1 MKKMNLL
8 VMSLVSAAALSFSS
22 CSSNDD
28 LGGGA
33 GTQSQVKGFY
43 MTLAVQTPTSNETRT
58 SIENPIPTEDATA
71 EEAAVKNGTFYLVDA
86 NGSVVFSK
94 TLTEAD
100 WAGASGA
107 IKNPTTAAKDGK
119 TTLQIEVEN
128 VAAGATYKVYFKAG
142 STNMDTVE
150 PLTIKT
156 GTSKAGVFTATGITQ
171 TFTSTGAFA
180 KPCDTD
186 NNFSMFNQNDATTN
200 GNGYTVTFTDAN
212 KVENNP
218 AKVKYNNTESESGS
232 AIKIERVTARVD
244 VPTSTENL
252 LGEYPTNASQALK
265 NAIDDAKKKVSKI
278 ELVRYALS
286 NVTNKTYV
294 MQNWNVADKVW
305 SLAIP
310 TDATLSQTKDA
321 FGEKYLLKD
330 GGFKALKG
338 AKNDYIFENN
348 KDEATAMYFEYKVT
362 LDANQFKDAAGE
374 LMPADFQDGTFY
386 RYNNVIYTSF
396 AQIMK
401 AYEDVTGLFDGKSAT
416 DLQTKLA
423 EAKRKPTA
431 ETEKSVETK
440 LAEFREKY
448 GIEVFNEGKTYY
460 KQVIKDNQLSKN
472 VIQRNTIY
480 RLNVN
485 KIFNVGAQVP
495 NGEIDKNGLFYLDVT
510 VTVNPWVLNTQN
522 VELGD

>member
-28 LGGGA
+28 LAGGGS
-33 GTQSQVKGFY
+33 GNQSQVKGFY
-43 MTLAVQTPTSNETRT
+43 MTLAVQTPTSNGTRT

-71 EEAAVKNGTFYLVDA
+71 VEAAVKNGTFYLVDA
-86 NGSVVFSK
+86 NGAVVFSK
-94 TLTEAD
+94 TLTGQD
-100 WAGASGA
+100 WTGA
-107 IKNPTTAAKDGK
+107 IKDQAGSQKDGK
-119 TTLQIEVEN
+119 TTLQIQVEN

-150 PLTIKT
+150 PFTITT
-156 GTSKAGVFTATGITQ
+156 GTKKTGVFTVDGIKQ
-171 TFTSTGAFA
+171 TFTSTAAFA

-186 NNFSMFNQNDATTN
+186 NDFSMFNQNDATNN

-212 KVENNP
+212 KVETTP
-218 AKVKYNNTESESGS
+218 AKVKYNNVES

-244 VPTSTENL
+244 VPTSTEAL
-252 LGEYPTNASQALK
+252 LGEYPANASQALK
-265 NAIDDAKKKVSKI
+265 NAIDDAKKKVTKI

-286 NVTNKTYV
+286 NVTNKTFV
-294 MQNWNVADKVW
+294 MQNWDVANNVW

-310 TDATLSQTKDA
+310 TDATLSQTKDK
-321 FGEKYLLKD
+321 FGDKYLLKD
-330 GGFKALKG
+330 GGFKAFKD

-348 KDEATAMYFEYKVT
+348 KDDATAMYFEYKVT
-362 LDANQFKDAAGE
+362 LDANQFKNAAGE
-374 LMPADFQDGTFY
+374 LMPADFADGTFY

-396 AQIMK
+396 AQIYK
-401 AYEDVTGLFDGKSAT
+401 AYADVAGLFDSKSAT
-416 DLQTKLA
+416 DLQTELA
-423 EAKRKPTA
+423 DAKKVPTA

-440 LAEFREKY
+440 LSEFRAKY

-460 KQVIKDNQLSKN
+460 KQIITDNQLSKN

-480 RLNVN
+480 RLQVN

-510 VTVNPWVLNTQN
+510 VTVNPWVLNVQS

>member
-8 VMSLVSAAALSFSS
+8 VMSLVSAAAFSFSS

-28 LGGGA
+28 LTGGA

-43 MTLAVQTPTSNETRT
+43 MTLAVQTPTSNGTRT

-71 EEAAVKNGTFYLVDA
+71 VEAAVKSGTFYLVDA

-94 TLTEAD
+94 TLSNQD
-100 WAGASGA
+100 WTGA
-107 IKNPTTAAKDGK
+107 IKDQDGSKKDGK
-119 TTLQIEVEN
+119 TTLQIQVEN

-142 STNMDTVE
+142 STAMDGVAE
-150 PLTIKT
+150 PVAAGTT
-156 GTSKAGVFTATGITQ
+156 GIFTATGIEK
-171 TFTSTGAFA
+171 TFKSTAAFA

-212 KVENNP
+212 KVETTP
-218 AKVKYNNTESESGS
+218 AKVMYNEVESP
-232 AIKIERVTARVD
+232 IKIERVTARVD

-294 MQNWNVADKVW
+294 MQNWNVANSVW

-321 FGEKYLLKD
+321 FGEKYLFKD
-330 GGFKALKG
+330 GGFKAWKG

-362 LDANQFKDAAGE
+362 LDANQFKNAASE

-396 AQIMK
+396 EQIYN
-401 AYEDVTGLFDGKSAT
+401 AYADVAGLFEG
-416 DLQTKLA
+416 QTAAQLKTELT
-423 EAKRKPTA
+423 EDKKEPTV
-431 ETEKSVETK
+431 ENEKSVETK
-440 LAEFREKY
+440 LSEFRAKY

-460 KQVIKDNQLSKN
+460 KQVIKDNQLDKN

-480 RLNVN
+480 RLQVN

-510 VTVNPWVLNTQN
+510 VTVNPWVLNTQD

>member
-1 MKKMNLL
+1 MNLL

-33 GTQSQVKGFY
+33 GTQQSQVKGFY
-43 MTLAVQTPTSNETRT
+43 MTLAVQTPTSNGTRT
-58 SIENPIPTEDATA
+58 SINDVPKEDATA
-71 EEAAVKNGTFYLVDA
+71 VEAAVKNGTFYLVDA
-86 NGSVVFSK
+86 NGAVVFSK
-94 TLTEAD
+94 TLTGQD
-100 WAGASGA
+100 WTGA
-107 IKNPTTAAKDGK
+107 IKDQAGSQKDGK
-119 TTLQIEVEN
+119 TTLQIQVEN

-150 PLTIKT
+150 PFTITT
-156 GTSKAGVFTATGITQ
+156 GTKKTGVFTADGITQ
-171 TFTSTGAFA
+171 TFTSTAAFA

-212 KVENNP
+212 KVETTP
-218 AKVKYNNTESESGS
+218 AKVMYNNEES

-244 VPTSTENL
+244 VPTSTEEL
-252 LGEYPTNASQALK
+252 LGEYPANASQALK
-265 NAIDDAKKKVSKI
+265 NAIDDAKKKVTKI

-286 NVTNKTYV
+286 NVTNMAYV
-294 MQNWNVADKVW
+294 MQNWNVANNVW

-310 TDATLSQTKDA
+310 TGATLSQTKDA

-348 KDEATAMYFEYKVT
+348 MSDATAMYFEYKVT
-362 LDANQFKDAAGE
+362 LDANQFKNAAGE

-396 AQIMK
+396 EQIMK
-401 AYEDVTGLFDGKSAT
+401 AYEDVTGLFQG
-416 DLQTKLA
+416 QTAAQLKTEL
-423 EAKRKPTA
+423 ENAKKV
-431 ETEKSVETK
+431 ETTEGAKDVETK
-440 LAEFREKY
+440 LSEFRAKY

-460 KQVIKDNQLSKN
+460 KQVIKDNQLDKN

-480 RLNVN
+480 RLQVN
-485 KIFNVGAQVP
+485 NIFNVGAQFP
-495 NGEIDKNGLFYLDVT
+495 NGEIDKNGMFYLDVT
-510 VTVNPWVLNTQN
+510 VTVNPWVLNTQD

>member
-1 MKKMNLL
+1 MNLL
-8 VMSLVSAAALSFSS
+8 VMSLVSAAAFSFSS

-43 MTLAVQTPTSNETRT
+43 MTLAVQTPTSNGTRT

-71 EEAAVKNGTFYLVDA
+71 VEAAVKSGTFYLVDA

-94 TLTEAD
+94 TLSNQD
-100 WAGASGA
+100 WTGA
-107 IKNPTTAAKDGK
+107 IKDQDGSKKDGK
-119 TTLQIEVEN
+119 TTLQIQVEN

-142 STNMDTVE
+142 STNMDIVE
-150 PLTIKT
+150 PFEIPT
-156 GTSKAGVFTATGITQ
+156 GTSKTGIFTVDGIKQ
-171 TFTSTGAFA
+171 TFTAQNPFDKTCAG
-180 KPCDTD
+180 D

-200 GNGYTVTFTDAN
+200 GNGYTVKFTDAN
-212 KVENNP
+212 KVETTP
-218 AKVKYNNTESESGS
+218 AKVMYNNTES

-244 VPTSTENL
+244 VPTSAENL
-252 LGEYPTNASQALK
+252 VGEYPANASQALK
-265 NAIDDAKKKVSKI
+265 NAIDDAKKKVTKI

-286 NVTNKTYV
+286 NITNKAYV
-294 MQNWNVADKVW
+294 MQNWDVANSVW

-310 TDATLSQTKDA
+310 TDAKLSQTKDA
-321 FGEKYLLKD
+321 FGEKYLFKD
-330 GGFKALKG
+330 GGFKALTG
-338 AKNDYIFENN
+338 ATNDYIFENN
-348 KDEATAMYFEYKVT
+348 KSDATAMYFEYKVT
-362 LDANQFKDAAGE
+362 LDANQFKNAKGE

-396 AQIMK
+396 DQIMK
-401 AYEDVTGLFDGKSAT
+401 AYADVAGLFKD
-416 DLQTKLA
+416 QTADQLKKELT
-423 EAKRKPTA
+423 EDKKEPTV
-431 ETEKSVETK
+431 ENEKSVETK
-440 LAEFREKY
+440 LSEFREKY

-460 KQVIKDNQLSKN
+460 KQVIKDNQLDKN

-480 RLNVN
+480 RLQVN

-510 VTVNPWVLNTQN
+510 VTVNPWVLNTQD

>member
-33 GTQSQVKGFY
+33 GTQQSQVKGFY
-43 MTLAVQTPTSNETRT
+43 MTLAVQTPTSNGTRT
-58 SIENPIPTEDATA
+58 SINDVPKEDATA
-71 EEAAVKNGTFYLVDA
+71 VEAAVKNGTFYLVDA
-86 NGSVVFSK
+86 NGAVVFSK
-94 TLTEAD
+94 TLTGQD
-100 WAGASGA
+100 WTGA
-107 IKNPTTAAKDGK
+107 IKDQAGSQKDGK
-119 TTLQIEVEN
+119 TTLQIQVEN

-150 PLTIKT
+150 PFTITT
-156 GTSKAGVFTATGITQ
+156 GTKKTGVFTADGITQ
-171 TFTSTGAFA
+171 TFTSTAAFA

-212 KVENNP
+212 KVETTP
-218 AKVKYNNTESESGS
+218 AKVMYNNEES

-244 VPTSTENL
+244 VPTSTEEL

-265 NAIDDAKKKVSKI
+265 NAIDDAKKKVTKI

-294 MQNWNVADKVW
+294 MQNWNVANRVW

-310 TDATLSQTKDA
+310 TDAKLSQTKDA

-362 LDANQFKDAAGE
+362 LDANQFKNAAGE

-396 AQIMK
+396 EQIMK
-401 AYEDVTGLFDGKSAT
+401 AYEDVTGLFQG
-416 DLQTKLA
+416 QTAAQLKTEL
-423 EAKRKPTA
+423 ENAKKV
-431 ETEKSVETK
+431 ETTEGAKDVETK
-440 LAEFREKY
+440 LSEFRAKY

-460 KQVIKDNQLSKN
+460 KQVIKDNQLDKN

-480 RLNVN
+480 RLQVN

-510 VTVNPWVLNTQN
+510 VTVNPWVLNTQD

>member
-1 MKKMNLL
+1 MNLL
-8 VMSLVSAAALSFSS
+8 AMSLVSAAALSFSS

-43 MTLAVQTPTSNETRT
+43 MTLAVQTPTSNGTRT

-71 EEAAVKNGTFYLVDA
+71 VEAAVKSGTFYLVDA

-94 TLTEAD
+94 TLSNQD
-100 WAGASGA
+100 WTGA
-107 IKNPTTAAKDGK
+107 IKDQDGSKKDGK

-150 PLTIKT
+150 PFTIKT

-186 NNFSMFNQNDATTN
+186 NDFSMFNQNDATTK
-200 GNGYTVTFTDAN
+200 GNGYTVTFTEAN

-218 AKVKYNNTESESGS
+218 AKVKYNNTES

-244 VPTSTENL
+244 VPTSTEAL
-252 LGEYPTNASQALK
+252 LGEYPANASQALK
-265 NAIDDAKKKVSKI
+265 NAIDDAKEKVSKI

-294 MQNWNVADKVW
+294 MQNWDVANDVW

-310 TDATLSQTKDA
+310 SDATLSQTKDD
-321 FGEKYLLKD
+321 FGSKYLLKD
-330 GGFKALKG
+330 GGFKALTG
-338 AKNDYIFENN
+338 ATNDYIFENN
-348 KDEATAMYFEYKVT
+348 KSDATAMYFEYKVT
-362 LDANQFKDAAGE
+362 LNEDLAKEGV
-374 LMPADFQDGTFY
+374 ADFTDGTFY

-401 AYEDVTGLFDGKSAT
+401 AYEDVAGLFEGKDA
-416 DLQTKLA
+416 A
-423 EAKRKPTA
+423 ELKTALTVAKTEPTV

-440 LAEFREKY
+440 LSEFRAQY

-460 KQVIKDNQLSKN
+460 KQVIKDNQLNKN

-480 RLNVN
+480 RLQVN

-510 VTVNPWVLNTQN
+510 VTVNPWVLNTQD
-522 VELGD
+522 VTLGD

>member
-28 LGGGA
+28 LTGGA

-43 MTLAVQTPTSNETRT
+43 MTLAVQTPTSNGTRT

-71 EEAAVKNGTFYLVDA
+71 VEAAVKNGTFYLVDA
-86 NGSVVFSK
+86 NGAVVFSK
-94 TLTEAD
+94 TLTGQD
-100 WAGASGA
+100 WTGA
-107 IKNPTTAAKDGK
+107 IKDQAGSQKDGK
-119 TTLQIEVEN
+119 TTLQIQVEN

-150 PLTIKT
+150 PFTITT
-156 GTSKAGVFTATGITQ
+156 GTKKTGVFTADGIKQ
-171 TFTSTGAFA
+171 TFKSTAAFA

-212 KVENNP
+212 KVETTP
-218 AKVKYNNTESESGS
+218 AKVMYNEVESP
-232 AIKIERVTARVD
+232 IKIERVTARVD

-265 NAIDDAKKKVSKI
+265 NAIDDAKKKVTKI

-286 NVTNKTYV
+286 NVTNKAYV
-294 MQNWNVADKVW
+294 MQNWNVANNVW

-310 TDATLSQTKDA
+310 TGATLSQTKDA

-348 KDEATAMYFEYKVT
+348 MSDATAMYFEYKVT
-362 LDANQFKDAAGE
+362 LDANQFKNAAGE

-396 AQIMK
+396 EQIMK
-401 AYEDVTGLFDGKSAT
+401 AYEDVTGLFEGKTAAQLKT
-416 DLQTKLA
+416 EL
-423 EAKRKPTA
+423 ENAKKV
-431 ETEKSVETK
+431 ETTEGAKDVETK
-440 LAEFREKY
+440 LSEFRAKY

-460 KQVIKDNQLSKN
+460 KQVIKDNQLDKN

-480 RLNVN
+480 RLQVN

-510 VTVNPWVLNTQN
+510 VTVNPWVLNTQD

>member
-8 VMSLVSAAALSFSS
+8 AMSLVSAAALSFSS
-22 CSSNDD
+22 CSNNDD
-28 LGGGA
+28 LTGGA

-43 MTLAVQTPTSNETRT
+43 MTLAVQTPTSNGTRT

-71 EEAAVKNGTFYLVDA
+71 AEAAVKNGTFYLVDA
-86 NGSVVFSK
+86 NGAVVFSK
-94 TLTEAD
+94 TLTGQD
-100 WAGASGA
+100 WTGA
-107 IKNPTTAAKDGK
+107 IKDQTGSQKDGK
-119 TTLQIEVEN
+119 TTLQIQVEN

-150 PLTIKT
+150 PLTITT
-156 GTSKAGVFTATGITQ
+156 GTSKTGVFTATGITQ

-186 NNFSMFNQNDATTN
+186 NNFSMFNQNDATTD

-212 KVENNP
+212 KVEATP
-218 AKVKYNNTESESGS
+218 AKVMYNNAER

-244 VPTSTENL
+244 VPTSTEPL
-252 LGEYPTNASQALK
+252 LSGYPANASQALK
-265 NAIDDAKKKVSKI
+265 NAIDDAQKKVTKI

-286 NVTNKTYV
+286 NITNKAYV
-294 MQNWNVADKVW
+294 MQNWNVANSVW

-310 TDATLSQTKDA
+310 TDATLAQTKDA

-338 AKNDYIFENN
+338 ATNDYIFENN
-348 KDEATAMYFEYKVT
+348 KDDATAMYFEYKVT
-362 LDANQFKDAAGE
+362 LDANQFKNAAGE
-374 LMPADFQDGTFY
+374 LMPADFEDGTFY

-396 AQIMK
+396 YQIMK
-401 AYEDVTGLFDGKSAT
+401 AYADVAGLFESKTAAQLKT
-416 DLQTKLA
+416 ELA
-423 EAKRKPTA
+423 EAKTKPTV

-440 LAEFREKY
+440 LSEFRAKY

-460 KQVIKDNQLSKN
+460 KQVIKDNQLDKN

-480 RLNVN
+480 RLQVN

-510 VTVNPWVLNTQN
+510 VTVNPWVLNVQG

>member
-8 VMSLVSAAALSFSS
+8 AMSLVSAAALSFSS

-28 LGGGA
+28 LAGGA

-71 EEAAVKNGTFYLVDA
+71 VEAAVKSGTFYLVDA

-94 TLTEAD
+94 TLSNQD
-100 WAGASGA
+100 WTGA
-107 IKNPTTAAKDGK
+107 IKDQAGSKKDGK

-142 STNMDTVE
+142 STKMDNNVE
-150 PLTIKT
+150 PFTITT

-186 NNFSMFNQNDATTN
+186 NDFSMFNQNDATTK

-218 AKVKYNNTESESGS
+218 AKVKYNNTES

-244 VPTSTENL
+244 VPTSTEAL
-252 LGEYPTNASQALK
+252 LGEYPANASQALK
-265 NAIDDAKKKVSKI
+265 NAIDDAKEKVSKI

-294 MQNWNVADKVW
+294 MQNWDVANDVW

-362 LDANQFKDAAGE
+362 LDANQFKNAAGE

-416 DLQTKLA
+416 DLQTELA
-423 EAKRKPTA
+423 EAKIKPTA

-440 LAEFREKY
+440 LSEFRAKY

-460 KQVIKDNQLSKN
+460 KQVITDNQLSKN

-480 RLNVN
+480 RLQVN

-510 VTVNPWVLNTQN
+510 VTVNPWVLNTQD

>member
-28 LGGGA
+28 LTGGA

-43 MTLAVQTPTSNETRT
+43 MTLAVQTPTSNGTRT

-71 EEAAVKNGTFYLVDA
+71 VEAAVKNGTFYLVDA
-86 NGSVVFSK
+86 NGAVVFSK
-94 TLTEAD
+94 TLTGQD
-100 WAGASGA
+100 WTGA
-107 IKNPTTAAKDGK
+107 IKDQAGSQKDGK
-119 TTLQIEVEN
+119 TTLQIQVEN

-150 PLTIKT
+150 PFTITT
-156 GTSKAGVFTATGITQ
+156 GTKKTGVFTADGITQ
-171 TFTSTGAFA
+171 TFTSTAAFA

-212 KVENNP
+212 KVETTP
-218 AKVKYNNTESESGS
+218 AKVMYNEVESP
-232 AIKIERVTARVD
+232 IKIERVTARVD

-252 LGEYPTNASQALK
+252 LAEYPTNASQALK
-265 NAIDDAKKKVSKI
+265 NAIDDAKKKVTKI

-286 NVTNKTYV
+286 NVTNKAYV
-294 MQNWNVADKVW
+294 MQNWNVANNVW

-310 TDATLSQTKDA
+310 TGATLSQTKDA

-348 KDEATAMYFEYKVT
+348 MSDATAMYFEYKVT
-362 LDANQFKDAAGE
+362 LDANQFKNAAGE

-396 AQIMK
+396 EQIMK
-401 AYEDVTGLFDGKSAT
+401 AYEDVTGLFEGKPAAQLKT
-416 DLQTKLA
+416 EL
-423 EAKRKPTA
+423 ENAKKV
-431 ETEKSVETK
+431 ETTEGAKEVETK
-440 LAEFREKY
+440 LSEFRAKY

-460 KQVIKDNQLSKN
+460 KQVIKDNQLDKN

-480 RLNVN
+480 RLQVN

-510 VTVNPWVLNTQN
+510 VTVNPWVLNTQD

>member
-28 LGGGA
+28 LTGGA
-33 GTQSQVKGFY
+33 GNQSQVKGFY
-43 MTLAVQTPTSNETRT
+43 MTLAVQTPTSNGTRT

-71 EEAAVKNGTFYLVDA
+71 AEAAVKNGTFYLVDT
-86 NGSVVFSK
+86 NGAVVFSK
-94 TLTEAD
+94 TLTGQD
-100 WAGASGA
+100 WTGA
-107 IKNPTTAAKDGK
+107 IKDQTGSQKDGK
-119 TTLQIEVEN
+119 TTLKIEVEN

-142 STNMDTVE
+142 STNMYTVE
-150 PLTIKT
+150 PFTITT
-156 GTSKAGVFTATGITQ
+156 GTSKTGVFTTTGITQ
-171 TFTSTGAFA
+171 TFTSTSAFA

-186 NNFSMFNQNDATTN
+186 NDFSMFNQNDATTN

-212 KVENNP
+212 KVETTP
-218 AKVKYNNTESESGS
+218 AKVMYNNVES

-244 VPTSTENL
+244 VPTSTEAL
-252 LGEYPTNASQALK
+252 LGEYPANASQALK

-294 MQNWNVADKVW
+294 MQNWNVANNVW

-310 TDATLSQTKDA
+310 TDAKLSQTKDA

-330 GGFKALKG
+330 GGFKALNG
-338 AKNDYIFENN
+338 ATNDYIFENN

-362 LDANQFKDAAGE
+362 LDGNKFEGK
-374 LMPADFQDGTFY
+374 ADCTDGTFY

-396 AQIMK
+396 EQIMK
-401 AYEDVTGLFDGKSAT
+401 AYEDVAGLFEGKTAALLKSE
-416 DLQTKLA
+416 LEK
-423 EAKRKPTA
+423 AKEVEGAKD
-431 ETEKSVETK
+431 VETK
-440 LAEFREKY
+440 LSEFRAKY

-460 KQVIKDNQLSKN
+460 KQVIKDNQLDKN

-480 RLNVN
+480 RLKVN

>member
-1 MKKMNLL
+1 MNLL

-28 LGGGA
+28 LAGGA

-71 EEAAVKNGTFYLVDA
+71 VEAAVKSGTFYLVDA

-94 TLTEAD
+94 TLSNQD
-100 WAGASGA
+100 WTGA
-107 IKNPTTAAKDGK
+107 IKDQDGSKKDGK

-150 PLTIKT
+150 PFTIKT

-218 AKVKYNNTESESGS
+218 AKVKYNNTES

-244 VPTSTENL
+244 VPTSKEAL
-252 LGEYPTNASQALK
+252 LGEYPANASQALK
-265 NAIDDAKKKVSKI
+265 NAIDDAKEKVSKI

-294 MQNWNVADKVW
+294 MQNWNVANSVW

-310 TDATLSQTKDA
+310 TDAKLSQIKDD
-321 FGEKYLLKD
+321 FGDKYLLKD
-330 GGFKALKG
+330 CGFKAMNG
-338 AKNDYIFENN
+338 ATNDYIFENN

-362 LDANQFKDAAGE
+362 LKD
-374 LMPADFQDGTFY
+374 MTNADFSDGTFY

-396 AQIMK
+396 AQIFK
-401 AYEDVTGLFDGKSAT
+401 AYEDVTGLFESKTAAQLKT
-416 DLQTKLA
+416 ELE
-423 EAKRKPTA
+423 EAKTEPTDKNA
-431 ETEKSVETK
+431 KSVETK
-440 LAEFREKY
+440 LSEFRAKY

-460 KQVIKDNQLSKN
+460 KQVIKDNQLDKN

-480 RLNVN
+480 RLQVN

-510 VTVNPWVLNTQN
+510 VTVNPWVLNTQG

>member
-28 LGGGA
+28 LTGGA

-43 MTLAVQTPTSNETRT
+43 MTLAVQTPTSNGTRT
-58 SIENPIPTEDATA
+58 SIEAPIPTEDATA
-71 EEAAVKNGTFYLVDA
+71 VEAAVKNGTFYLVDA
-86 NGSVVFSK
+86 NGAVVFSK
-94 TLTEAD
+94 TLTGQD
-100 WAGASGA
+100 WTGA
-107 IKNPTTAAKDGK
+107 IKDQAGSQKDGK
-119 TTLQIEVEN
+119 TTLQIQVEN

-150 PLTIKT
+150 PFTITT
-156 GTSKAGVFTATGITQ
+156 GTKKTGVFTADGIKQ
-171 TFTSTGAFA
+171 TFTSTAAFA

-212 KVENNP
+212 KVETTP
-218 AKVKYNNTESESGS
+218 AKVMYNEVESP
-232 AIKIERVTARVD
+232 IKIERVTARVD

-252 LGEYPTNASQALK
+252 LAEYPANASQALK
-265 NAIDDAKKKVSKI
+265 NAIDDAKKKVTKI

-294 MQNWNVADKVW
+294 MQNWDVVDKVW
-305 SLAIP
+305 NLAIP
-310 TDATLSQTKDA
+310 TNATLSQTKDD
-321 FGEKYLLKD
+321 FGTKYLLKD
-330 GGFKALKG
+330 GGFKAMNG
-338 AKNDYIFENN
+338 ATNDYIFENN

-362 LDANQFKDAAGE
+362 LDANQFKNAAGE
-374 LMPADFQDGTFY
+374 LMPADFEDGTFY

-396 AQIMK
+396 DQIMK
-401 AYEDVTGLFDGKSAT
+401 AYEDVTGLFQG
-416 DLQTKLA
+416 QTAGQLKEELTEAKKEYTADIVKPVEAKLA
-423 EAKRKPTA
+423 D
-431 ETEKSVETK
+431 
-440 LAEFREKY
+440 FRDKY

-460 KQVIKDNQLSKN
+460 KQVITDNQLGKD

-480 RLNVN
+480 RLQVN

-495 NGEIDKNGLFYLDVT
+495 NGEIDKNGMFYLDVT
-510 VTVNPWVLNTQN
+510 VTVNPWVLNTQD

>member
-28 LGGGA
+28 LTGGA

-43 MTLAVQTPTSNETRT
+43 MTLAVQTPTSNGTRT

-71 EEAAVKNGTFYLVDA
+71 VEAAVKNGTFYLVDA
-86 NGSVVFSK
+86 NGAVVFSK
-94 TLTEAD
+94 TLTGQD
-100 WAGASGA
+100 WTGA
-107 IKNPTTAAKDGK
+107 IKDQAGSQKDGK
-119 TTLQIEVEN
+119 TTLQIQVEN

-150 PLTIKT
+150 PFTITT
-156 GTSKAGVFTATGITQ
+156 GTKKTGVFTADGITQ
-171 TFTSTGAFA
+171 TFTSTAAFA

-212 KVENNP
+212 KVETTP
-218 AKVKYNNTESESGS
+218 AKVMYNEVESP
-232 AIKIERVTARVD
+232 IKIERVTARVD

-252 LGEYPTNASQALK
+252 LAEYPTNASQALK

-294 MQNWNVADKVW
+294 MQNWNVANRVW

-330 GGFKALKG
+330 GGFKAMKG
-338 AKNDYIFENN
+338 ATNDYIFENN
-348 KDEATAMYFEYKVT
+348 KDDATAMYFEYKVT
-362 LDANQFKDAAGE
+362 LDANKFKNAAGE

-396 AQIMK
+396 EQIMK
-401 AYEDVTGLFDGKSAT
+401 AYEDVTGLFEGKTAAQLKT
-416 DLQTKLA
+416 EL
-423 EAKRKPTA
+423 ENAKKV
-431 ETEKSVETK
+431 ETTEGAKDVETK
-440 LAEFREKY
+440 LSEFRAKY

-460 KQVIKDNQLSKN
+460 KQVITDNQLSKN

-480 RLNVN
+480 RLQVN

-510 VTVNPWVLNTQN
+510 VTVNPWVLNTQD

>member
-33 GTQSQVKGFY
+33 GTQQSQVKGFY
-43 MTLAVQTPTSNETRT
+43 MTLAVQTPTSNGTRT
-58 SIENPIPTEDATA
+58 SINDVPKEDATA
-71 EEAAVKNGTFYLVDA
+71 VEAAVKNGTFYLVDA
-86 NGSVVFSK
+86 NGAVVFSK
-94 TLTEAD
+94 TLTGQD
-100 WAGASGA
+100 WTGA
-107 IKNPTTAAKDGK
+107 IKDQAGSQKDGK
-119 TTLQIEVEN
+119 TTLQIQVEN

-150 PLTIKT
+150 PFTITT
-156 GTSKAGVFTATGITQ
+156 GTKKTGVFTADGITQ
-171 TFTSTGAFA
+171 TFTSTAAFA

-212 KVENNP
+212 KVETTP
-218 AKVKYNNTESESGS
+218 AKVMYNNEES

-244 VPTSTENL
+244 VPTSTEEL

-265 NAIDDAKKKVSKI
+265 NAIDDAKKKVTKI

-286 NVTNKTYV
+286 NVTNKAYV
-294 MQNWNVADKVW
+294 MQNWNVANNVW

-310 TDATLSQTKDA
+310 TGATLSQTKDA

-348 KDEATAMYFEYKVT
+348 MSDATAMYFEYKVT
-362 LDANQFKDAAGE
+362 LDANQFKNAAGE

-396 AQIMK
+396 EQIMK
-401 AYEDVTGLFDGKSAT
+401 AYEDVTGLFQG
-416 DLQTKLA
+416 QTAAQLKTEL
-423 EAKRKPTA
+423 ENAKKV
-431 ETEKSVETK
+431 ETTEGAKDVETK
-440 LAEFREKY
+440 LSEFRAKY

-460 KQVIKDNQLSKN
+460 KQVITDNQLSKN

-480 RLNVN
+480 RLQVN

-495 NGEIDKNGLFYLDVT
+495 NGEIDKNGMFYLDVT
-510 VTVNPWVLNTQN
+510 VTVNPWVLNTQD

>member
-22 CSSNDD
+22 CSNNDD
-28 LGGGA
+28 LTSGGA
-33 GTQSQVKGFY
+33 GNQSKVKGFY
-43 MTLAVQTPTSNETRT
+43 MTLAVQTPTSNGTRT

-71 EEAAVKNGTFYLVDA
+71 VEAAVKNGTFYLVDA
-86 NGSVVFSK
+86 NGAVVFSK
-94 TLTEAD
+94 TLTNKD
-100 WAGASGA
+100 WTGA
-107 IKNPTTAAKDGK
+107 IKDQAGSQKDGK
-119 TTLQIEVEN
+119 TTLQIQVEN

-150 PLTIKT
+150 PFTITT
-156 GTSKAGVFTATGITQ
+156 GTKKTGVFTVDGIKQ
-171 TFTSTGAFA
+171 TFTSTAAFA

-212 KVENNP
+212 KVETTP
-218 AKVKYNNTESESGS
+218 AKVIYNNAES

-265 NAIDDAKKKVSKI
+265 NAIDDAKKKVTKI

-286 NVTNKTYV
+286 NVTNKTFV
-294 MQNWNVADKVW
+294 MQNWDVANNVW

-310 TDATLSQTKDA
+310 TDATLSQTKDK
-321 FGEKYLLKD
+321 FGDKYLLKD
-330 GGFKALKG
+330 GGFKPFKD

-362 LDANQFKDAAGE
+362 LDANQFKNAAGE
-374 LMPADFQDGTFY
+374 LMTADFADGTFY

-396 AQIMK
+396 AQIYK
-401 AYEDVTGLFDGKSAT
+401 AYADVAGLFESKTADQLKT
-416 DLQTKLA
+416 ELA
-423 EAKRKPTA
+423 DAKKAPTA

-440 LAEFREKY
+440 LSEFRAKY

-460 KQVIKDNQLSKN
+460 KQVITDNQLSKN

-522 VELGD
+522 VSLGD

>member
-8 VMSLVSAAALSFSS
+8 AMSLVSAAALSFSS

-28 LGGGA
+28 LAGGA

-71 EEAAVKNGTFYLVDA
+71 VEAAVKSGTFYLVDA

-94 TLTEAD
+94 TLSNQD
-100 WAGASGA
+100 WTGA
-107 IKNPTTAAKDGK
+107 IKDQDGSKKDGK

-150 PLTIKT
+150 PFTIKT

-186 NNFSMFNQNDATTN
+186 NDFSMFNQNDATTN

-218 AKVKYNNTESESGS
+218 AKVKYDNTER

-244 VPTSTENL
+244 VPTSTEAL
-252 LGEYPTNASQALK
+252 LGEYPANASQALK
-265 NAIDDAKKKVSKI
+265 NAIDDAKEKVSKI

-294 MQNWNVADKVW
+294 MQNWDVANEVW

-310 TDATLSQTKDA
+310 SDATLSQTKDD
-321 FGEKYLLKD
+321 FGSKYLLKD
-330 GGFKALKG
+330 GGFKALTG
-338 AKNDYIFENN
+338 ATNDYIFENN
-348 KDEATAMYFEYKVT
+348 KSDATAMYFEYKVT
-362 LDANQFKDAAGE
+362 LNEDLAKEGV
-374 LMPADFQDGTFY
+374 ADFTDGTFY
-386 RYNNVIYTSF
+386 RYNNKIYTSF
-396 AQIMK
+396 EQIYN
-401 AYEDVTGLFDGKSAT
+401 AYAEVAGLFEGKTAAEMKT
-416 DLQTKLA
+416 ALT
-423 EAKRKPTA
+423 EAKTEPTA
-431 ETEKSVETK
+431 DSEKSVETK
-440 LAEFREKY
+440 LSEFRAQY

-460 KQVIKDNQLSKN
+460 KQVITDNQLSKN

-480 RLNVN
+480 RLKVN

>member
-8 VMSLVSAAALSFSS
+8 AMSLVSAAALSFSS

-71 EEAAVKNGTFYLVDA
+71 EEAAVKNGTFYLVDEK
-86 NGSVVFSK
+86 GSIVFSK
-94 TLTEAD
+94 ALTGKD
-100 WAGASGA
+100 WSGA
-107 IKNPTTAAKDGK
+107 VKDKADSQKDGQ
-119 TTLQIEVEN
+119 TILQIQVEN

-142 STNMDTVE
+142 STKMDNTAE
-150 PLTIKT
+150 PFTIEK
-156 GTSKAGVFTATGITQ
+156 GKSVPGVFTATGIKQ
-171 TFTSTGAFA
+171 TFSSTSAFA

-218 AKVKYNNTESESGS
+218 AKVMYGNAES

-244 VPTSTENL
+244 VPTSAENL
-252 LGEYPTNASQALK
+252 VGEYPANASQALK
-265 NAIDDAKKKVSKI
+265 NAIDDAKKKVTKI

-286 NVTNKTYV
+286 NITNKTYV
-294 MQNWNVADKVW
+294 MQNWDVANSVW

-310 TDATLSQTKDA
+310 TDATLSQTKND
-321 FGEKYLLKD
+321 FGETKYLFKD
-330 GGFKALKG
+330 GGFKDFKG
-338 AKNDYIFENN
+338 ATNDYIFENN
-348 KDEATAMYFEYKVT
+348 KPDATAMYFEYKVT
-362 LDANQFKDAAGE
+362 LDKTQFEGT
-374 LMPADFQDGTFY
+374 ADFQDGTFY

-396 AQIMK
+396 DQIMK
-401 AYEDVTGLFDGKSAT
+401 AYAEVAGLFEGKNADQLKT
-416 DLQTKLA
+416 ELTEDKT
-423 EAKRKPTA
+423 EPTV

-440 LAEFREKY
+440 LAEFRAKY
-448 GIEVFNEGKTYY
+448 GIEVFNEGLTYY
-460 KQVIKDNQLSKN
+460 KQVITDKQLSKD

>member
-28 LGGGA
+28 LTGGA

-43 MTLAVQTPTSNETRT
+43 MTLAVQTPTSNGTRT

-71 EEAAVKNGTFYLVDA
+71 AEAAVKNGTFYLVDA
-86 NGSVVFSK
+86 NGAVVFSK
-94 TLTEAD
+94 TLTGQD
-100 WAGASGA
+100 WTGA
-107 IKNPTTAAKDGK
+107 IKDQADSQKDGK
-119 TTLQIEVEN
+119 STLKIEVEN

-150 PLTIKT
+150 PFTITT
-156 GTSKAGVFTATGITQ
+156 GTSKTGVFTATGITQ
-171 TFTSTGAFA
+171 TFTSTSAFA

-212 KVENNP
+212 KVETTP
-218 AKVKYNNTESESGS
+218 AKVMYNNAES

-244 VPTSTENL
+244 VPTSTEVL
-252 LGEYPTNASQALK
+252 LGEYPANASQALK
-265 NAIDDAKKKVSKI
+265 HAIDDAKKKVSKI

-294 MQNWNVADKVW
+294 MQNWNVVDKVW
-305 SLAIP
+305 NLAIP
-310 TDATLSQTKDA
+310 TDATLSQKKDA

-330 GGFKALKG
+330 GGFKALNG
-338 AKNDYIFENN
+338 ATNDYIFENN

-362 LDANQFKDAAGE
+362 LDGSKFEGT
-374 LMPADFQDGTFY
+374 ADCTDGTFY

-396 AQIMK
+396 EQIMK
-401 AYEDVTGLFDGKSAT
+401 AYKDVAGLFEGKTA
-416 DLQTKLA
+416 A
-423 EAKRKPTA
+423 ELKTELEKAKEV
-431 ETEKSVETK
+431 ETIEGAKDVETK
-440 LAEFREKY
+440 LSEFRAKY

-460 KQVIKDNQLSKN
+460 KQVIKDNQLDKN

-480 RLNVN
+480 RLKVN

>member
-1 MKKMNLL
+1 MNLL

-28 LGGGA
+28 LTGGA

-43 MTLAVQTPTSNETRT
+43 MTLAVQTPTSNGTRT

-71 EEAAVKNGTFYLVDA
+71 AEAAVKNGTFYLVDE
-86 NGSVVFSK
+86 NGAVVFSK
-94 TLTEAD
+94 TLTGQD
-100 WAGASGA
+100 WTGA
-107 IKNPTTAAKDGK
+107 IKGQTGSQKDGR
-119 TTLQIEVEN
+119 TTLQIQVEN

-150 PLTIKT
+150 PITITT
-156 GTSKAGVFTATGITQ
+156 GTKKTGVFTADGITQ
-171 TFTSTGAFA
+171 TFTSTAAFA

-212 KVENNP
+212 KVETTP
-218 AKVKYNNTESESGS
+218 AKVMYNKVESP
-232 AIKIERVTARVD
+232 IKIERVTARVD

-252 LGEYPTNASQALK
+252 LAEYPTNASQALK
-265 NAIDDAKKKVSKI
+265 NAIDDAKKKVTKI

-286 NVTNKTYV
+286 NVTNKAYV
-294 MQNWNVADKVW
+294 MQNWNVANNVW

-310 TDATLSQTKDA
+310 TGATLSQTKDA

-348 KDEATAMYFEYKVT
+348 MSDATAMYFEYKVT
-362 LDANQFKDAAGE
+362 LDANQFKNAAGE

-396 AQIMK
+396 EQIMK
-401 AYEDVTGLFDGKSAT
+401 AYEDVTGLFEGKTPALLKT
-416 DLQTKLA
+416 EL
-423 EAKRKPTA
+423 ENAKKV
-431 ETEKSVETK
+431 ETTEGAKDVETK
-440 LAEFREKY
+440 LSEFRAKY

-460 KQVIKDNQLSKN
+460 KQVIKDNQLDKN

-480 RLNVN
+480 RLQVN

-510 VTVNPWVLNTQN
+510 VTVNPWVLNVQG

>member
-28 LGGGA
+28 LTGGA

-43 MTLAVQTPTSNETRT
+43 MTLAVQTPTSNGTRT

-71 EEAAVKNGTFYLVDA
+71 VEAAVKNGTFYLVDA
-86 NGSVVFSK
+86 NGAVVFSK
-94 TLTEAD
+94 TLTGQD
-100 WAGASGA
+100 WTGA
-107 IKNPTTAAKDGK
+107 IKDQAGSQKDGK
-119 TTLQIEVEN
+119 TTLQIQVEN

-150 PLTIKT
+150 PFTITT
-156 GTSKAGVFTATGITQ
+156 GTKKTGVFTADGITH
-171 TFTSTGAFA
+171 TFTSTAAFA

-212 KVENNP
+212 KVETTP
-218 AKVKYNNTESESGS
+218 AKVMYNEVESP
-232 AIKIERVTARVD
+232 IKIERVTARVD

-252 LGEYPTNASQALK
+252 LAEYPTNASQALK
-265 NAIDDAKKKVSKI
+265 NAIDDAKEKVSKI

-286 NVTNKTYV
+286 NVTNKAYV
-294 MQNWNVADKVW
+294 MQNWNVANNVW

-310 TDATLSQTKDA
+310 TGATLSQTKDA

-348 KDEATAMYFEYKVT
+348 MSDATAMYFEYKVT
-362 LDANQFKDAAGE
+362 LDANQFKNAAGE

-396 AQIMK
+396 EQIMK
-401 AYEDVTGLFDGKSAT
+401 AYEDVTGLFEGKTAAQLKT
-416 DLQTKLA
+416 EL
-423 EAKRKPTA
+423 ENAKKV
-431 ETEKSVETK
+431 ETTEGAKDVETK
-440 LAEFREKY
+440 LSEFRAKY

-460 KQVIKDNQLSKN
+460 KQVIKDNQLDKN

-480 RLNVN
+480 RLQVN

-510 VTVNPWVLNTQN
+510 VTVNPWVLNTQD

>member
-1 MKKMNLL
+1 MNLL

-28 LGGGA
+28 LTGGA

-43 MTLAVQTPTSNETRT
+43 MTLAVQTPTSNGTRT
-58 SIENPIPTEDATA
+58 SIEAPIPTEDATA
-71 EEAAVKNGTFYLVDA
+71 AEAAVKNGTFYLVDSK
-86 NGSVVFSK
+86 GTVVFSK
-94 TLTEAD
+94 TLTAQD
-100 WAGASGA
+100 WSGA
-107 IKNPTTAAKDGK
+107 VKDVADSKKDGR
-119 TTLQIEVEN
+119 TTLQIQVEN

-150 PLTIKT
+150 PFTITT
-156 GTSKAGVFTATGITQ
+156 GTKKTGVFTADGITQ
-171 TFTSTGAFA
+171 TFTSTAAFA

-212 KVENNP
+212 KVETTP
-218 AKVKYNNTESESGS
+218 AKVMYNEVESP
-232 AIKIERVTARVD
+232 IKIERVTARVD

-252 LGEYPTNASQALK
+252 LAEYPTNASQALK
-265 NAIDDAKKKVSKI
+265 NAIDDAKKKVTKI

-286 NVTNKTYV
+286 NVTNKAYV
-294 MQNWNVADKVW
+294 MQNWNVANNVW

-310 TDATLSQTKDA
+310 TGATLSQTKDA

-348 KDEATAMYFEYKVT
+348 MSDATAMYFEYKVT
-362 LDANQFKDAAGE
+362 LDANQFKNAAGE

-396 AQIMK
+396 EQIMK
-401 AYEDVTGLFDGKSAT
+401 AYEDVTGLFEGKTAAQLKT
-416 DLQTKLA
+416 EL
-423 EAKRKPTA
+423 ENAKKV
-431 ETEKSVETK
+431 ETTEGAKDVETK
-440 LAEFREKY
+440 LSEFRAKY

-460 KQVIKDNQLSKN
+460 KQVIKDNQLDKN

-480 RLNVN
+480 RLQVN

-510 VTVNPWVLNTQN
+510 VTVNPWVLNTQD

>member
-1 MKKMNLL
+1 MNLL

-22 CSSNDD
+22 CSNNDD

-43 MTLAVQTPTSNETRT
+43 MTLAVQTPTSNGTRT

-71 EEAAVKNGTFYLVDA
+71 VEAAVKTGTFYLVDSK
-86 NGSVVFSK
+86 GTVVFSK
-94 TLTEAD
+94 TLTAQD
-100 WAGASGA
+100 WSGA
-107 IKNPTTAAKDGK
+107 VKDQANSKKDGK
-119 TTLQIEVEN
+119 TTLQIQVEN

-142 STNMDTVE
+142 STEMDGVTE
-150 PLTIKT
+150 PLAAGAT
-156 GTSKAGVFTATGITQ
+156 GIFTATGIEK
-171 TFTSTGAFA
+171 TFTAAAAFDKTCA
-180 KPCDTD
+180 GD

-200 GNGYTVTFTDAN
+200 GNDYTVTFTDAN
-212 KVENNP
+212 KVETTP
-218 AKVKYNNTESESGS
+218 AKVKYNNVES

-244 VPTSTENL
+244 VPTSTDKL

-265 NAIDDAKKKVSKI
+265 NAIDDAKKKVTKI

-294 MQNWNVADKVW
+294 MQNWNVANKVW
-305 SLAIP
+305 SLDIP
-310 TDATLSQTKDA
+310 SDATLSKTKDD
-321 FGEKYLLKD
+321 FGSKYLFKN
-330 GGFKALKG
+330 GGFKALTG
-338 AKNDYIFENN
+338 ATNDYIFENN
-348 KDEATAMYFEYKVT
+348 QDEATAMYFEYKVT
-362 LDANQFKDAAGE
+362 LDANQFKNAAGE
-374 LMPADFQDGTFY
+374 LLPADFADGTFY

-396 AQIMK
+396 DQIMK
-401 AYEDVTGLFDGKSAT
+401 AYADVAGLFEGKTANE
-416 DLQTKLA
+416 LKA
-423 EAKRKPTA
+423 ELTEARKAPAA

-440 LAEFREKY
+440 LSEFRDKY
-448 GIEVFNEGKTYY
+448 DIEVFNEGKTYY
-460 KQVIKDNQLSKN
+460 KQVIKDNQLDKN

-480 RLNVN
+480 RLQVN

-510 VTVNPWVLNTQN
+510 VTVNPWVLNVQG

>member
-22 CSSNDD
+22 CSNNDD

-33 GTQSQVKGFY
+33 GTQQSQVKGFY
-43 MTLAVQTPTSNETRT
+43 MTLAVQTPTSNGTRT
-58 SIENPIPTEDATA
+58 SINDVPKEDATA
-71 EEAAVKNGTFYLVDA
+71 VEAAVKNGTFYLVDSK
-86 NGSVVFSK
+86 GSVVFSK
-94 TLTEAD
+94 TLSNQD
-100 WAGASGA
+100 WTGA
-107 IKNPTTAAKDGK
+107 IKGQDDSQKDGK
-119 TTLQIEVEN
+119 TTLQIEVQN

-142 STNMDTVE
+142 STGMDTVE
-150 PLTIKT
+150 PFTIAT
-156 GTSKAGVFTATGITQ
+156 GTSKAGVFTVDGIKQ
-171 TFTSTGAFA
+171 TFTSTSAFA

-200 GNGYTVTFTDAN
+200 GNAYTVTFTDAN
-212 KVENNP
+212 KVETTP
-218 AKVKYNNTESESGS
+218 AKVMYNNQES

-244 VPTSTENL
+244 VPTSTEAL

-265 NAIDDAKKKVSKI
+265 NAIDDAKKKVTKI

-294 MQNWNVADKVW
+294 MQNWDVVDKVL

-310 TDATLSQTKDA
+310 TDATLSQKKEA
-321 FGEKYLLKD
+321 FGDKYLLKD
-330 GGFKALKG
+330 GGFKDMKG
-338 AKNDYIFENN
+338 ATNDYIFENN

-362 LDANQFKDAAGE
+362 LDANQFKNAAGE

-396 AQIMK
+396 EQIMK
-401 AYEDVTGLFDGKSAT
+401 AYEDVTGLFQG
-416 DLQTKLA
+416 QTAAQLKTEL
-423 EAKRKPTA
+423 ENAKKV
-431 ETEKSVETK
+431 ETTEGAKDVETK
-440 LAEFREKY
+440 LSEFRAKY

-460 KQVIKDNQLSKN
+460 KQVIKDNQLDKN

-480 RLNVN
+480 RLQVN

>member
-28 LGGGA
+28 LTGGA

-43 MTLAVQTPTSNETRT
+43 MTLAVQTPTSNGTRT

-71 EEAAVKNGTFYLVDA
+71 VEAAVKNGTFYLVDA
-86 NGSVVFSK
+86 NGAVVFSK
-94 TLTEAD
+94 TLTGQD
-100 WAGASGA
+100 WTGA
-107 IKNPTTAAKDGK
+107 IKDQAGSQKDGK
-119 TTLQIEVEN
+119 TTLQIQVEN

-150 PLTIKT
+150 PFTITT
-156 GTSKAGVFTATGITQ
+156 GTKKTGVFTADGIKQ
-171 TFTSTGAFA
+171 TFTSTAAFA

-212 KVENNP
+212 KVETTP
-218 AKVKYNNTESESGS
+218 AKVMYNNQES

-244 VPTSTENL
+244 VPTSTEAL

-294 MQNWNVADKVW
+294 MQNWDVVDKVW
-305 SLAIP
+305 NLAIP
-310 TDATLSQTKDA
+310 TGATLSQTKDD
-321 FGEKYLLKD
+321 FGTKYLLKD
-330 GGFKALKG
+330 GGFKAMNG
-338 AKNDYIFENN
+338 ATNYIFENN

-374 LMPADFQDGTFY
+374 LMPADFEDGTFY

-396 AQIMK
+396 EQIMK
-401 AYEDVTGLFDGKSAT
+401 AYEDVTGLFQG
-416 DLQTKLA
+416 QTAGQLKEELTEAKKEYTADIVKPVEAKLA
-423 EAKRKPTA
+423 D
-431 ETEKSVETK
+431 
-440 LAEFREKY
+440 FRDKY

-460 KQVIKDNQLSKN
+460 KQVIKDNQLGQN

-480 RLNVN
+480 RLQVN

-495 NGEIDKNGLFYLDVT
+495 NGEIDKNGMFYLDVT
-510 VTVNPWVLNTQN
+510 VTVNPWVLNTQD